1 MRTRTKILTGAGAA
15 VLLAG
20 ALSAGVSVADDRGHG
35 WRGWHHGPGGG
46 RAYEMFD
53 NFDANGDGEVTA
65 AEVEQVRNER
75 FSQFD
80 ADGDGS
86 LSLEE
91 YQALWMDAM
100 RERMV
105 DRFQRHDDD
114 GDAMVTA
121 EEFAEPFGRIVRRLD
136 RDGDGAVTMDEVREH
151 VRGRGYHD
159 DDDDRRRGRDDD

>member
-1 MRTRTKILTGAGAA
+1 MQTRTKLLAAAGAVALIAGALVVGAA
-15 VLLAG
+15 VDAG
-20 ALSAGVSVADDRGHG
+20 DRGPG
-35 WRGWHHGPGGG
+35 WGRWHHGHWGGG
-46 RAYEMFD
+46 RAYEMFET
-53 NFDANGDGEVTA
+53 FDADGNGEVTQ

-75 FSQFD
+75 FSRFD
-80 ADGDGS
+80 ADGDQS

-114 GDAMVTA
+114 GDAAVTA
-121 EEFAEPFGRIVRRLD
+121 EEFAEPFGRIVQRLD

-151 VRGRGYHD
+151 MRGRHHWGE
-159 DDDDRRRGRDDD
+159 RDDG